1 MAMDEVMVS
10 ALNDLPEG
18 DHKVFALDTIE
29 VGIFRLGDQVL
40 AYENVCPHAGGPVC
54 QGKIFQSRRRGAH
67 PGEEERGFTVFRAA
81 ARSLPM
87 AWIRVRRRDR
97 LPPRR

>member
-18 DHKVFALDTIE
+18 DHKVFALPTIE

-40 AYENVCPHAGGPVC
+40 AYENVCPHAGGPAVRC
-54 QGKIFQSRRRGAH
+54 SPCVRGRCWCRRQSS
-67 PGEEERGFTVFRAA
+67 
-81 ARSLPM
+81 RSLL
-87 AWIRVRRRDR
+87 
-97 LPPRR
+97 LP